1 MAGLAGPGSKSA
13 DETAILQAEPYLA
26 RACDY
31 WCFSEVGFSASLL
44 SRRSSLSSYGER
56 RGFIVGAIGMLIS
69 FFT

>member
-1 MAGLAGPGSKSA
+1 MPEALEGLAGPGIKSA

-44 SRRSSLSSYGER
+44 SRRSSLSSYGDR
-56 RGFIVGAIGMLIS
+56 RGLTVGGIAML
-69 FFT
+69 